1 MRKLKLLLV
10 LCLVAIAAS
19 AGTKTVYLSPGVWN
33 AEGARYAICLLTT
46 PNQKWVDFTD
56 YDGDGLFTATIDDS
70 APGMILCRMNGTTT
84 DNDWANKWDQTQDLA
99 IPFIDGLTYTI
110 NNFDGDGGKSG
121 YTISGS
127 NNTYLYNVGANA
139 YLEAGASWG
148 THATLESPGFTLDV
162 SLSNGKYVIATPKY
176 NGSNHW
182 FNGNGY
188 VDSDWTEWTY
198 TPVDGQNAGTLQA
211 GNEGNFYVLA
221 ASGKYNVT
229 RSADAPTTNMGWW
242 RFVTDTKR
250 NDVSGA
256 TQATPVELTHKI
268 NNPRFDDDANGW
280 TGDAPSRGGN
290 TGGTNGDADS
300 FDDRNPVAEHFSK
313 NFDTYQTLTD
323 LPNGFYDVSVQGF
336 YREGGHG
343 AGPAGEK
350 HKAGTESLN
359 AILYANS
366 AEQPLVSIFAG
377 AGGATGGGT
386 STVDGIEGAV
396 PNDMA
401 AASYFF
407 SAGLYWNTVRVA
419 VTDGTLKIGIK
430 KETTV
435 TNDWTIFDNFRVQYL
450 GGVCNSAI
458 PLPQNGSI
466 KADQWYKYEVA
477 ITGDYIITAG
487 TAADIIQTNNG
498 IQFEDE
504 ATGTAITTGTVA
516 LTAGTVIYYKSTSD
530 NTLTVEPAEYEYEVS
545 EATTDIAYIQP
556 GNTVTVSFTATTN
569 SGEALTQD
577 YSGVTFAGADIE
589 CTPTL
594 SGFTFTVPADV
605 TAGQTYTLAIP
616 ANAIGYT
623 NGDTFNAA
631 QNITLTTPVAF
642 DGTYFFKVE
651 NDGALKGRYL
661 ARGLNYGTHATIDKY
676 GLAIKVATDGQN
688 KSTLKPFDTDRFYRM
703 ANTYDC
709 WADASNNDDNAKFNL
724 VTSNGHILIHGC
736 SNEDAE
742 DYFKYNDG
750 DIAETTKIWG
760 DSHSG
765 SSASAV
771 HVLEFSLES
780 AADHATAMQALKDGQ
795 AASAAAAAF
804 ASGNYASLEGITT
817 VAALEAELT
826 ANYIQGDFVAPS
838 SIESISEKY
847 QGGQPGSDNVAEIV
861 YSNTINITEPG
872 FYKFSMQ
879 AFYRAGSNDVTQA
892 MHTAGVDFPP
902 VVLFFGNSE
911 TQIKS
916 IYDEG
921 GLDQGIAE
929 GYYEQ
934 ETVGG
939 NPVQYNG
946 KWYTNG
952 QHNSVIIFQK
962 DYYHNDVWFYAS
974 EPGTYS
980 YGVKYLG
987 YANANMQWFIYS
999 PESVTI
1005 TSYAAAADA
1014 TDYENLANAIAAYD
1028 NAVWGFEEGEYAPYN
1043 NAEAR
1048 ANIAAA
1054 KALDKEATNS
1064 KLLVNSL
1071 IANIALKANN
1081 TEVNAFYD
1089 GDFSECAEDNA
1100 SPLDY
1105 TPAGWS
1111 ASNNMRMMLKNTET
1125 YPGLSDASATS
1136 AMMSWSGGV
1145 TYGETVGYEMP
1156 LKANTTYV
1164 LKLKAAGWNN
1174 ETRSGIT
1181 VSVLNAED
1189 GLAATDLG
1197 TPNRDIKGN
1206 EHNTAGMTSYIK
1218 YFKTGAAGNYVF
1230 HVQSGNNMVLTDF
1243 DLRRPTNVYAVAG
1256 SNADIFSGEWDQATQ
1271 TDYLELNGNEY
1282 TKTYSD
1288 LTLDKQTIEFKVIK
1302 KERVESTSAINND
1315 SWYPAN
1321 NVQISIPVKGIYN
1334 ITITFNG
1341 NEASPVVTGVPTKTA
1356 EAVTIGES
1364 GWATTVTNSAL
1375 DFSAVPEV
1383 EAYTATVDGSTVI
1396 LEQVDDVQAETGLV
1410 LKGDED
1416 TYFVPV
1422 IAESETEKGSL
1433 MYSSTD
1439 TYNTWGSYNFY
1450 GLHINET
1457 SGKAQFALID
1467 RSDGEQTIP
1476 AGKAFL
1482 MLGAATARELT
1493 IVFGDETTG
1502 ISNLNAETGAEGI
1515 YNLNGQRVNAP
1526 SKGLYIVNGKK
1537 VVKK

>member
-1 MRKLKLLLV
+1 M
-10 LCLVAIAAS
+10 
-19 AGTKTVYLSPGVWN
+19 YLSPGVWN

-70 APGMILCRMNGTTT
+70 APGMILCRMDGTTT
-84 DNDWANKWDQTQDLA
+84 VNDWDNKWNQTQDLS
-99 IPFIDGLTYTI
+99 IPYIDGLTYTI
-110 NNFDGDGGKSG
+110 NNWDGDNGKSG

-162 SLSNGKYVIATPKY
+162 SMSNGKYVIATPKY

-188 VDSDWTEWTY
+188 VDSGWTEWTY

-211 GNEGNFYVLA
+211 GNEGNLYVLA

-300 FDDRNPVAEHFSK
+300 FDDRNPCAEHYNKTF
-313 NFDTYQTLTD
+313 NTYQTLTG
-323 LPNGFYDVSVQGF
+323 LPNGFYTVSVQGF
-336 YREGGHG
+336 YREGGYD
-343 AGPAGEK
+343 AAAAK
-350 HKAGTESLN
+350 HVAGTESLN
-359 AILYANS
+359 AKLYANGQ
-366 AEQPLVSIFAG
+366 EQPLMSIFEEAG
-377 AGGATGGGT
+377 KASGGDTKTATGIDGGF
-386 STVDGIEGAV
+386 
-396 PNDMA
+396 PNNMA

-407 SAGLYWNTVRVA
+407 SANLYWNSVTVA
-419 VTDGTLKIGIK
+419 VTDGTLTIGVK
-430 KETTV
+430 KDTAV
-435 TNDWTIFDNFRVQYL
+435 GDDWTIFDNFRVQYL

-466 KADQWYKYEVA
+466 KADQWYKYDVA
-477 ITGDYIITAG
+477 VTGDYIITAG

-577 YSGVTFAGADIE
+577 YSGVTFAGAAIE

-623 NGDTFNAA
+623 NGKTFNAA

-651 NDGALKGRYL
+651 NEGALKGQYL
-661 ARGLNYGTHATIDKY
+661 SRGKDYGTHAAIDKY
-676 GLAIKVATDGQN
+676 GLGIKVATDGQN
-688 KSTLKPFDTDRFYRM
+688 NTTLKPFDTDRYYFM
-703 ANTYDC
+703 GDAANC
-709 WADASNNDDNAKFNL
+709 WADAANNSDNAKFNL

-742 DYFKYNDG
+742 DYFKYDNA
-750 DIAETTKIWG
+750 DIAATTKIWA

-765 SSASAV
+765 GNPGN
-771 HVLEFSLES
+771 VLEFSLES
-780 AADHATAMQALKDGQ
+780 PAAHATAMQALKDGQ
-795 AASAAAAAF
+795 ATTAAAAAF
-804 ASGNYASLEGITT
+804 ASGDYTSLEGINT

-826 ANYIQGDFVAPS
+826 ANYIQGDFVKPS
-838 SIESISEKY
+838 AIASVLEKY
-847 QGGQPGSDNVAEIV
+847 QGAQPNPSPETV
-861 YSNTINITEPG
+861 YSNTIHITEPG

-879 AFYRAGSNDVTQA
+879 AFYRAGGNDRVKE
-892 MHTAGVDFPP
+892 MVTAGVDFPP
-902 VVLFFGNSE
+902 VVLFFGESE

-916 IYDEG
+916 VYDE
-921 GLDQGIAE
+921 LSNTALSEDW
-929 GYYEQ
+929 
-934 ETVGG
+934 G
-939 NPVQYNG
+939 NYGYNG
-946 KWYTNG
+946 GYIPNNMDASLKAFQNG
-952 QHNSVIIFQK
+952 M
-962 DYYHNDVWFYAS
+962 YHNDVWFYAS
-974 EPGTYS
+974 AAGDYT

-987 YANANMQWFIYS
+987 FANANSQWFIYS

-1054 KALDKEATNS
+1054 KALDTEATNS

-1071 IANIALKANN
+1071 IADIALVAN
-1081 TEVNAFYD
+1081 TEEVNAFYD
-1089 GDFSECAEDNA
+1089 GNFSECAEDNA

-1105 TPAGWS
+1105 TPAGWT
-1111 ASNNMRMMLKNTET
+1111 ASENFRMMLKNTET
-1125 YPGLSDASATS
+1125 YPGLADASIPS
-1136 AMMSWSGGV
+1136 AVFTWSGGV

-1164 LKLKAAGWNN
+1164 LKLKAAGWENQ
-1174 ETRSGIT
+1174 TRSGIN
-1181 VSVLNAED
+1181 VSILNAED

-1206 EHNTAGMTSYIK
+1206 EHNIAGMTSYIK

-1230 HVQSGNNMVLTDF
+1230 HVQSGNNIVLTDF
-1243 DLRRPTNVYAVAG
+1243 DLRRPSNVYAVVG
-1256 SNADIFSGEWDQATQ
+1256 SADFFSSSWDQETQ
-1271 TDYLELNGNEY
+1271 DDILEETGAGVY
-1282 TKTYSD
+1282 TKTY
-1288 LTLDKQTIEFKVIK
+1288 TNVELDAQTIAFKAIK
-1302 KERVESTSAINND
+1302 KASVEATEATA
-1315 SWYPAN
+1315 WYPAGSGN
-1321 NVQISIPVKGIYN
+1321 NSELVIPVKGRYN
-1334 ITITFNG
+1334 ITISFDGTNP
-1341 NEASPVVTGVPTKTA
+1341 ATGVATKTA
-1356 EAVTIGES
+1356 EAVCIGNK

-1375 DFSAVPEV
+1375 DFSAQSDV
-1383 EAYTATVDGSTVI
+1383 EAYTATVEGNVVKLADV
-1396 LEQVDDVQAETGLV
+1396 LNVQAETGLV
-1410 LKGDED
+1410 LKGTEG
-1416 TYFVPV
+1416 THYIPV
-1422 IAESETEKGSL
+1422 AESSVTDKGSL
-1433 MYSSTD
+1433 MYSSIYTYDLTD
-1439 TYNTWGSYNFY
+1439 EELGQYTFY
-1450 GLHINET
+1450 GLTVNDADE
-1457 SGKAQFALID
+1457 AQFVKLKK
-1467 RSDGEQTIP
+1467 GTIQP
-1476 AGKAFL
+1476 QKAFL
-1482 MLGAATARELT
+1482 KVEGANGARTLSV
-1493 IVFGDETTG
+1493 VFAGDETTG
-1502 ISNLNAETGAEGI
+1502 INGVATVNAAESI
-1515 YNLNGQRVNAP
+1515 YNINGQRVAAP
-1526 SKGLYIVNGKK
+1526 AKGLYIVNGKK
-1537 VVKK
+1537 VVIK